1 MADVL
6 EVPKSKVVALFK
18 ALGFKLADK
27 WDCDKLTKKINSLDE
42 VPDEPFETEGL
53 DELVDQLQ
61 DAESVLVV
69 EDDEELSDETT
80 EVEDDVEAE
89 DDDIED
95 EKPAKKSEKDKK
107 SKKSKEAKT
116 EKKEK
121 SKKDVKEKPAKK
133 ETAKKD
139 EKTVDDYTLE
149 LITSKPMTMETIIE
163 KVIKMFPDKDAD
175 VIKKTTYRRL
185 HGHLQ
190 KKFGVTINKSEK
202 GAYSVK

>member
-27 WDCDKLTKKINSLDE
+27 WDCDTLTKKINSLDE

-95 EKPAKKSEKDKK
+95 EKPAKKS
-107 SKKSKEAKT
+107 KEAKT

-121 SKKDVKEKPAKK
+121 PKKDVKEKPAKK

-149 LITSKPMTMETIIE
+149 LITSKPMTMETIVE
-163 KVIKMFPDKDAD
+163 KVTRMFPDKDAD